1 MRFGRALAVSAALI
15 ATVVVAFDGTAGAS
29 AAGGGPD
36 SHLAVSRQRP
46 DARVAVVVRHAGEAL
61 VDVRAAA
68 PGTDWATPGAES
80 VVVSISVDG
89 RYAMDLVVTGAVPV
103 TRQLALGAIG
113 AGRHVLGVHF
123 ASERTPATARDARV
137 VVDRLRVTTYNKKD
151 PQYQALRFAP
161 IVYGR
166 NLAETG
172 GQYQNSRD
180 DTPLIAW
187 HERMP
192 ASTPGHTVMLYSYV
206 WSNEDGGTGAVPPA
220 LIARWGRTTDIE
232 WVYAVE
238 LDGQG
243 ERVPGRDAFQA
254 DDHQTVPFAGRYEGD
269 HALLQTCTSN
279 NTMCDKVDDPMRFF
293 LSTLQT
299 LPAGQPREH
308 MMDVNPWTY
317 AVMAKEMVREG
328 KIEAPGPATA
338 QTFDVSDERN
348 YLYAVVDKTTV
359 GANDSDESWVG
370 VALGVR
376 LTSGETVYLSN
387 HGVPLGSIQRD
398 GPAATA
404 IELPAGTTVNEVAEV
419 TAYRTVVGTDS
430 GAPVHVTHL
439 GRGFLLDHRYR
450 PGRSVLNWTGDVEL
464 TAAAPSAVL
473 WHRG

>member
-1 MRFGRALAVSAALI
+1 MRVSRALA
-15 ATVVVAFDGTAGAS
+15 ATVVLVGTAVGAFGGSAGAS
-29 AAGGGPD
+29 ATSAGSGNC
-36 SHLAVSRQRP
+36 LTVSRHRP
-46 DARVAVVVRHAGEAL
+46 DARVTVVVKHAGEAL
-61 VDVRAAA
+61 VDMRAAA
-68 PGTDWATPGAES
+68 PGTDWATPAAES

-89 RYAMDLVVTGAVPV
+89 KYATDLVVTGAAPLH
-103 TRQLALGAIG
+103 RQLGLGAIG

-137 VVDRLRVTTYNKKD
+137 DIDSLHVTTYTKRD

-172 GQYQNSRD
+172 DQYQNSID

-187 HERMP
+187 HERIP
-192 ASTPGHTVMLYSYV
+192 ASTPGHFVMLYSYV

-220 LIARWGRTTDIE
+220 LMARWGRTTDIE

-243 ERVPGRDAFQA
+243 ERVPGRDAYQA
-254 DDHQTVPFAGRYEGD
+254 ADHQTVPFAGRYEGD

-279 NTMCDKVDDPMRFF
+279 NTMCDQVSDPMRFF
-293 LSTLQT
+293 LSAQST
-299 LPAGQPREH
+299 LPAGQPREY

-317 AVMAKEMVREG
+317 AIMAKEMVREG
-328 KIEAPGPATA
+328 KIEAPGPTTPA
-338 QTFDVSDERN
+338 TFDVSDERN
-348 YLYAVVDKTTV
+348 YLYAVVDKTTQ
-359 GANDSDESWVG
+359 GANDGDVSWVG

-404 IELPAGTTVNEVAEV
+404 IELPAGTTVDEIAEV
-419 TAYRTVVGTDS
+419 TAYRTVVGADS
-430 GAPVHVTHL
+430 GAPVHVTQL
-439 GRGFLLDHRYR
+439 GRGFLLGQNYV
-450 PGRSVLNWTGDVEL
+450 PGPGVLNWTGDVEL

-473 WHRG
+473 WHR